1 MKLTLFIAGVAF
13 AAPNQVKTCMKH
25 MLSNEGQVME
35 RAMGTVVC
43 LERSD
48 TNFQPGQC
56 LVQFTKVISFD
67 SASSVRFEF
76 EDKKN
81 NQSDFNLTKH

>member
-13 AAPNQVKTCMKH
+13 AAPDHVKTCMKH
-25 MLSNEGQVME
+25 MLNNEGQVME
-35 RAMGTVVC
+35 RAMGTVAC

-56 LVQFTKVISFD
+56 MVQFTKVIIFLP
-67 SASSVRFEF
+67 ASSNFQKFVIA
-76 EDKKN
+76 
-81 NQSDFNLTKH
+81 